1 LTIHIAPSCASS
13 LNFPLPSDGE
23 ALSDLFVLSIEKKD
37 LFLAVSARSYQ
48 PTVFGSSLEHLARL
62 QVPIRSVSVE
72 ERQRIA
78 SVVASLKKPRS
89 EWSTEEKNDA
99 EQVRMVGVP
108 KAIHQLV
115 NFLAEYALD
124 AEDLFSDEGDAE
136 LIKIAR
142 ESLDTVRRPSLFSRP
157 TFG

>member
-1 LTIHIAPSCASS
+1 M
-13 LNFPLPSDGE
+13 
-23 ALSDLFVLSIEKKD
+23 LSIEKKD

-62 QVPIRSVSVE
+62 DHPIRDVSIKK
-72 ERQRIA
+72 RQRIA

-124 AEDLFSDEGDAE
+124 AEDLFSEEGDTG
-136 LIKIAR
+136 LIKVAR